1 MNYKDL
7 KIPKLMNEL
16 VKRNGSDLHIT
27 ADSIPFFRI
36 QGQILPVD
44 DETFS
49 SEDLVSELSYLLED
63 KRIEKLWKNKEL
75 DLSYSL
81 ENIARFRINL
91 FLFFPSFF
99 AIITLIYFY
108 CKIPSTTDSII

>member
-16 VKRNGSDLHIT
+16 VKRNGSDLHLT

-36 QGQILPVD
+36 QGQILPVN

-49 SEDLVSELSYLLED
+49 SEES
-63 KRIEKLWKNKEL
+63 
-75 DLSYSL
+75 
-81 ENIARFRINL
+81 
-91 FLFFPSFF
+91 FLFNWE
-99 AIITLIYFY
+99 IIFI
-108 CKIPSTTDSII
+108 K